1 VIGLDT
7 NILVR
12 LITDDDAA
20 RAAAAQRFIE
30 TECGP
35 ERPGFLNMVVL
46 CELAWTLDRRYSF
59 GRNAIADTIEALIG
73 APWLRVQRDDLIW
86 KASKIYRDARCD
98 FADVVISLLNEES
111 GCAVTATFDRKAAGL
126 DTFRLI

>member
-1 VIGLDT
+1 MIGLDT

-12 LITDDDAA
+12 LITDDDPE
-20 RAAAAQRFIE
+20 RAAAAQRLIE

-35 ERPGFLNMVVL
+35 ERPGFINMVVL

-59 GRNAIADTIEALIG
+59 GRGAIADTIEALIRV
-73 APWLRVQRDDLIW
+73 PSLRVQRDDLIW
-86 KASKIYRDARCD
+86 KAAKTYRDARCD
-98 FADVVISLLNEES
+98 FADVVISLVNEES

-126 DTFRLI
+126 DTFRLL